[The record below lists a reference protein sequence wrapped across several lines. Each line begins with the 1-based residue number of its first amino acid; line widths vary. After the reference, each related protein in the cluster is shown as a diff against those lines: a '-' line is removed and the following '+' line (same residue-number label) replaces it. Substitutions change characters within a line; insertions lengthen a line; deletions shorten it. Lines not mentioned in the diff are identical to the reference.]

1 MAWLITKYLMTAA
14 LVVLVSEV
22 AKRSDRLG
30 ALLVALP
37 LVTILSLL
45 WLHFETG
52 NREKLAAHAWYTF
65 WYVVPTLPM
74 FLTFPAFL
82 HRLGFWGA
90 LAASAALTVVC
101 FWAFARAVKL
111 FGIDLGL

>member
-1 MAWLITKYLMTAA
+1 MAWLVTKYLVTAA

-22 AKRSDRLG
+22 AKRSDRVG

-37 LVTILSLL
+37 LVTILSL
-45 WLHFETG
+45 
-52 NREKLAAHAWYTF
+52 
-65 WYVVPTLPM
+65 
-74 FLTFPAFL
+74 
-82 HRLGFWGA
+82 

-101 FWAFARAVKL
+101 FWAFARVVKP

>member
-1 MAWLITKYLMTAA
+1 VAWLVTKYLVTAA

-22 AKRSDRLG
+22 AKRNDRLG

-52 NREKLAAHAWYTF
+52 NREKLAAHAWYT
-65 WYVVPTLPM
+65 
-74 FLTFPAFL
+74 
-82 HRLGFWGA
+82 WGA
-90 LAASAALTVVC
+90 LGASAALTVVC
-101 FWAFARAVKL
+101 FWAFARAVKP